1 MKRGPKTLSE
11 RLPNDPRFESE
22 NVKALRGVR
31 NGMLARCYEKSCVS
45 YKRYGKRGI
54 RVCRRWKHSLVAFI
68 EDMGVRPAGTSLDR
82 IDNDGPYCPTNY
94 RWATREMQANN
105 TSISRQWHY
114 NGRFQSVAAWARE
127 TGVERWVLARLL
139 KHGMPIADAIARASA
154 QRELLEKQCAASPI
168 VRAIV
173 QKEFEF
179 RRSREKAAEE
189 RRIKRAEDRK
199 AEKARARTVHNYSTP
214 TGTSK

>member
-11 RLPNDPRFESE
+11 RFPNDPRFESE

-31 NGMLARCYEKSCVS
+31 TGMLARCYEKSCVS
-45 YKRYGKRGI
+45 YKRYGNRGI

-82 IDNDGPYCPTNY
+82 IDNDGPYCPANC

-105 TSISRQWHY
+105 TSVSRQWHY
-114 NGRFQSVAAWARE
+114 NGRFQSVSAWARE
-127 TGVERWVLARLL
+127 IGVERWVLARLL